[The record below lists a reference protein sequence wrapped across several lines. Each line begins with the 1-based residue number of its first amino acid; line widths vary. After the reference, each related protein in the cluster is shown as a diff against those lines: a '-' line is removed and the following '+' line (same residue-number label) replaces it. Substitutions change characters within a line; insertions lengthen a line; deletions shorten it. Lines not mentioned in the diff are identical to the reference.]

1 MSSKVDKLKVTALL
15 GFGILLISLGVDL
28 CKDGDY
34 PVGIILVIL
43 GLASIVV
50 YYVFVEKV
58 QLLMLAK
65 FAGAI
70 EP

>member
-1 MSSKVDKLKVTALL
+1 MSSKEDKFKASALL

-28 CKDGDY
+28 CKDGEY
-34 PVGIILVIL
+34 PTGIILVVL
-43 GLASIVV
+43 GLGVIVV

-58 QLLMLAK
+58 QLLMLTK